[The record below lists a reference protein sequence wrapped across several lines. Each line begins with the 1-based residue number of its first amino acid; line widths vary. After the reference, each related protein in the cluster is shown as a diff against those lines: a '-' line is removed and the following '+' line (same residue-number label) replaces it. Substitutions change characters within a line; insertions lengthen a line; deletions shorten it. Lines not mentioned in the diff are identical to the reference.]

1 MEDEK
6 CVDDH
11 IPPLE
16 GNRVLRAHKPS
27 NELLKVSDEDSHLL
41 DSMGNIKSYK
51 RRWYV
56 LMVFSYAALLQAGV
70 WNTFGPIAQSAKAVF
85 GWTDANIGMLNNW
98 GNIMYVVFMFPVA
111 WLMDVKEAYLG
122 QVHNDDDSHRPEMG
136 QVSDEDSHLLDS
148 TRNIKSYK
156 HRWYVLVVFS
166 FAALL
171 QAGVWNTFGPIAQS
185 AKAVFGWTDANIGM
199 LNNWTNIVYII
210 FMFPVAWLMD
220 VKGLRISML
229 LCAAL
234 MVFLTAIRCIT
245 SEAVPA
251 TWLINISAIVNGVV
265 GTVPFGGPALL
276 SATWFP
282 PKQRATATAVST
294 VFSYLGLSVG
304 FIIECAACVLLLL
317 LVVVYFPAKPPSP
330 PSLTASIERTSYL
343 QGLKGLFTH
352 KRFLVILVAF
362 SVPTGVFLVFG
373 AVLDVVLDGI
383 GITQYHAGWM
393 GFYTT
398 TGGCVAALLMSRI
411 SDLFLRRMKMLLL
424 VLFILATT
432 ATAWFVMLR
441 LSFIPFSMVSL
452 YVSCIL
458 MGVFINGSIPL
469 FYELG
474 CEASYPIAEGVTVG
488 VLTFAN
494 NLTGVIFLSVLQIP
508 RIGVAWMTWCI
519 LGSVAAAV
527 PLLLLFTEKYTRTDI
542 DTQKTIASEPEK
554 GGSASINTNKKLG

>member
-16 GNRVLRAHKPS
+16 GNKVLRAHIPS
-27 NELLKVSDEDSHLL
+27 NEPLKVSDEDSHLL
-41 DSMGNIKSYK
+41 DSMGNVKSYK

-98 GNIMYVVFMFPVA
+98 
-111 WLMDVKEAYLG
+111 
-122 QVHNDDDSHRPEMG
+122 
-136 QVSDEDSHLLDS
+136 
-148 TRNIKSYK
+148 
-156 HRWYVLVVFS
+156 
-166 FAALL
+166 
-171 QAGVWNTFGPIAQS
+171 
-185 AKAVFGWTDANIGM
+185 
-199 LNNWTNIVYII
+199 TNIVYII
-210 FMFPVAWLMD
+210 FMFPVAWLLD

-282 PKQRATATAVST
+282 TKQRATATAVST

-304 FIIECAACVLLLL
+304 FIIGPHLVPQPEEPSLNMTDILHMNSSSRGNSTAFCLTPANLSEVRSGIMRLMYTECAACVLLLL

-330 PSLTASIERTSYL
+330 PSLTASMERTSYL

-411 SDLFLRRMKMLLL
+411 SDLCLRRMKMLLL
-424 VLFILATT
+424 VLFILATA

-452 YVSCIL
+452 YLSCIL
-458 MGVFINGSIPL
+458 MGVFIIGSLPL

-488 VLTFAN
+488 VLTIAN

-508 RIGVAWMTWCI
+508 RIGVLWMNWCI

-527 PLLLLFTEKYTRTDI
+527 PLLLFFTENYTRTDI
-542 DTQKTIASEPEK
+542 DTQEITVPEPEK
-554 GGSASINTNKKLG
+554 GGSALINTNKKLG